1 MTIPT
6 AESLPFGSVVAGQ
19 WAAVW
24 VKEEESAVTGRPW
37 TATHV
42 RGVIS
47 DDDVDKVLQSGEATV
62 LRVGAGG

>member
-19 WAAVW
+19 WAAAW
-24 VKEEESAVTGRPW
+24 VKEEESAVTARPW

-42 RGVIS
+42 HGAIS
-47 DDDVDKVLQSGEATV
+47 DAEVDKALQSGAATV
-62 LRVGAGG
+62 LRVGVAE